1 MTVTISGT
9 TGITQPADNLAGSS
23 SGTVT
28 LTGAANAGTWTF
40 TMPTT
45 PGTAGQSLQTDGAG
59 VTSWA
64 TAAGS
69 GNVSNVGTPTSG
81 QIAIWSTSTS
91 IQGVSNLP
99 VSNLNS
105 GTGAS
110 STTFWRGDGTWATPA
125 GGGGGTSTGGNIFL
139 ADYFGGF

>member
-9 TGITQPADNLAGSS
+9 TGVTTPADNFLGSV
-23 SGTVT
+23 SGTVIVQ
-28 LTGAANAGTWTF
+28 GASAAGAWTF
-40 TMPTT
+40 TLPTT
-45 PGTAGQSLQTDGAG
+45 AGTNGQSLVTNGSG

-64 TAAGS
+64 TPAGG

-91 IQGVSNLP
+91 IQGISNLP

-110 STTFWRGDGTWATPA
+110 STTFWRGDGTWATPS
-125 GGGGGTSTGGNIFL
+125 GSGGTSTGGNIFL